1 MDIGMRHRRLKTGVS
16 QGFHRAEPQTALHLL
31 LATGLLHWSVRLLT
45 NWFEQHTDR
54 DRRPGG
60 L

>member
-31 LATGLLHWSVRLLT
+31 LATGLLHWPDRLLILT
-45 NWFEQHTDR
+45 SFRSLWDY
-54 DRRPGG
+54 RP
-60 L
+60 